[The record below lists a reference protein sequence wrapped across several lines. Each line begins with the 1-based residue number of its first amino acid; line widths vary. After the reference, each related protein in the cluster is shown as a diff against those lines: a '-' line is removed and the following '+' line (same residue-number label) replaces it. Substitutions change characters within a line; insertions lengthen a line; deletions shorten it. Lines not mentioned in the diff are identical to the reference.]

1 MAPAVLPP
9 SKLQI
14 NHFFTYIRRNFSLF
28 KVQISYRILEFY
40 LIMNTYSGLLML
52 LILLLA
58 VRSFHSHILS
68 EKRYCIKGTVP
79 REPAGKRGAV
89 FKEFTC

>member
-1 MAPAVLPP
+1 MPKNLSCDFSRKRGAPNPRGTSGVASLKITNKSLLRALEKISVL
-9 SKLQI
+9 L
-14 NHFFTYIRRNFSLF
+14 

-68 EKRYCIKGTVP
+68 EKEVLH
-79 REPAGKRGAV
+79 
-89 FKEFTC
+89 